1 MTPNYDLPPDV
12 DIEDIDF
19 EDIPEEKMPDEVAE
33 CIFAA
38 IRREQELRELPEQEL
53 CTDCA
58 VDDDPA
64 TEPGVPQDVVARS
77 TEQTMS
83 SLDEWDED
91 AFGPLPVYD
100 VVRLACGHTMAQLV
114 S

>member
-38 IRREQELRELPEQEL
+38 IRREQEL